1 MTVLADTNVIID
13 FWKHPS
19 DELRTFF
26 GTEDVVLCGV
36 VVAELL
42 HGALSEKNLN
52 QISSL
57 ISCFR
62 LLSISEMDWANFG
75 VMLYRLRSNGV
86 TVPFQDALI
95 AYIAINNNVPLKTKD
110 KHFQLIRTVL
120 PDLCLYEQPQD
131 SI

>member
-1 MTVLADTNVIID
+1 MTVLVDTNVIID

-26 GTEDVVLCGV
+26 ETEDVVLCGV

-42 HGALSEKNLN
+42 HGAVSEKNLN

-62 LLSISEMDWANFG
+62 LLSISEMDWTDFG
-75 VMLYRLRSNGV
+75 AMLYKLRSNGV

-95 AYIAINNNVPLKTKD
+95 AYIAINNNVPLKTND
-110 KHFQLIRTVL
+110 KHFQLIQTIL
-120 PDLCLYEQPQD
+120 PALKLYE
-131 SI
+131 